1 MTITQLVTQAQA
13 GSRAAFGELY
23 ESLAGDLYRMALYT
37 LGSQQDAEDAVADT
51 FAEAWKGIKNLREP
65 EAFRSWMFRILSARC
80 KRQVAQ
86 IVTRKKEIDLDSYY
100 ETAEEAMPET
110 ATRRAELSE
119 ALGHTL
125 PGGAADRAALG
136 GGGLYHAGDCEHAG
150 DAAGYGEQQALPFA
164 EKAAAAITRY
174 RWKGGGKVKD
184 ERKTERNTEWNG
196 EAEADRDFLR
206 EKLKNAGDPALPASL
221 SAAALFERMDAADQ
235 QAAAPKKKGGVI
247 WLQWRRWGSIAA
259 VLVLAAGTAFLLQ
272 NSSLQNKASQDE
284 SSYDAA
290 LAPNEAENQD
300 QWNGAATGGPPTDG
314 LMMAPPPNPS
324 TAGGDGSVKKEYAT
338 DEIDSDRGLFEEF
351 KSKIVSVGE
360 QPIPDMMDYD
370 AMAAVSSQL
379 FGNDYEQAIAMFYD
393 SGERWEG
400 CKLPQSCAHYFMLDK
415 ALYGFF
421 PEESR
426 VVDYSGA
433 CATVLNEDEAAMLSA
448 ILQIEFTAKT
458 E

>member
-1 MTITQLVTQAQA
+1 M
-13 GSRAAFGELY
+13 
-23 ESLAGDLYRMALYT
+23 
-37 LGSQQDAEDAVADT
+37 
-51 FAEAWKGIKNLREP
+51 
-65 EAFRSWMFRILSARC
+65 
-80 KRQVAQ
+80 
-86 IVTRKKEIDLDSYY
+86 
-100 ETAEEAMPET
+100 
-110 ATRRAELSE
+110 
-119 ALGHTL
+119 
-125 PGGAADRAALG
+125 
-136 GGGLYHAGDCEHAG
+136 
-150 DAAGYGEQQALPFA
+150 
-164 EKAAAAITRY
+164 
-174 RWKGGGKVKD
+174 KD
-184 ERKTERNTEWNG
+184 ERKTERNTEWND

-235 QAAAPKKKGGVI
+235 QAAEPAAAAPRKKGSVI

-284 SSYDAA
+284 PSYDMA

-300 QWNGAATGGPPTDG
+300 QWNGAAPGG

-324 TAGGDGSVKKEYAT
+324 TAGGDDSVKKEYSAT

-400 CKLPQSCAHYFMLDK
+400 CELPASCAHYFMLDK
-415 ALYGFF
+415 TLYGFF
-421 PEESR
+421 PEERR
-426 VVDYSGA
+426 VVDYGGA

-448 ILQIEFTAKT
+448 ILQIEFTAKA

>member
-1 MTITQLVTQAQA
+1 MTDREKKLNTDREWLADELMRA
-13 GSRAAFGELY
+13 GS
-23 ESLAGDLYRMALYT
+23 
-37 LGSQQDAEDAVADT
+37 
-51 FAEAWKGIKNLREP
+51 
-65 EAFRSWMFRILSARC
+65 
-80 KRQVAQ
+80 
-86 IVTRKKEIDLDSYY
+86 
-100 ETAEEAMPET
+100 
-110 ATRRAELSE
+110 
-119 ALGHTL
+119 
-125 PGGAADRAALG
+125 
-136 GGGLYHAGDCEHAG
+136 
-150 DAAGYGEQQALPFA
+150 
-164 EKAAAAITRY
+164 
-174 RWKGGGKVKD
+174 
-184 ERKTERNTEWNG
+184 
-196 EAEADRDFLR
+196 
-206 EKLKNAGDPALPASL
+206 PALPSSL
-221 SAAALFERMDAADQ
+221 SAAALFERMDAEEQRA
-235 QAAAPKKKGGVI
+235 AEPAAPAPEKKGGVI

-272 NSSLQNKASQDE
+272 NSSLQNKASQDK

-300 QWNGAATGGPPTDG
+300 QWNGAPPGG

-324 TAGGDGSVKKEYAT
+324 TAGGDGSEKKEYSTT

-415 ALYGFF
+415 TLYGFF
-421 PEESR
+421 PEERR

>member
-1 MTITQLVTQAQA
+1 M
-13 GSRAAFGELY
+13 
-23 ESLAGDLYRMALYT
+23 
-37 LGSQQDAEDAVADT
+37 
-51 FAEAWKGIKNLREP
+51 
-65 EAFRSWMFRILSARC
+65 
-80 KRQVAQ
+80 
-86 IVTRKKEIDLDSYY
+86 
-100 ETAEEAMPET
+100 
-110 ATRRAELSE
+110 
-119 ALGHTL
+119 
-125 PGGAADRAALG
+125 
-136 GGGLYHAGDCEHAG
+136 
-150 DAAGYGEQQALPFA
+150 
-164 EKAAAAITRY
+164 
-174 RWKGGGKVKD
+174 KD

-290 LAPNEAENQD
+290 LAPNEAENRD
-300 QWNGAATGGPPTDG
+300 LWNGSAGEVPETGGPGTDG
-314 LMMAPPPNPS
+314 LMMAPPPNPT
-324 TAGGDGSVKKEYAT
+324 TAGGDNKKTESRPDGYFGALESEIIAPTGELPTPDLT
-338 DEIDSDRGLFEEF
+338 DF
-351 KSKIVSVGE
+351 
-360 QPIPDMMDYD
+360 D

-379 FGNDYEQAIAMFYD
+379 FGGDYDQAIAMFYD

-400 CKLPQSCAHYFMLDK
+400 CELPTSCAHYFMLDK
-415 ALYGFF
+415 TLYGFF
-421 PEESR
+421 PKERR

>member
-1 MTITQLVTQAQA
+1 M
-13 GSRAAFGELY
+13 
-23 ESLAGDLYRMALYT
+23 
-37 LGSQQDAEDAVADT
+37 
-51 FAEAWKGIKNLREP
+51 
-65 EAFRSWMFRILSARC
+65 
-80 KRQVAQ
+80 
-86 IVTRKKEIDLDSYY
+86 
-100 ETAEEAMPET
+100 
-110 ATRRAELSE
+110 
-119 ALGHTL
+119 
-125 PGGAADRAALG
+125 
-136 GGGLYHAGDCEHAG
+136 
-150 DAAGYGEQQALPFA
+150 
-164 EKAAAAITRY
+164 
-174 RWKGGGKVKD
+174 KD
-184 ERKTERNTEWNG
+184 ERKTERNTEWSD
-196 EAEADRDFLR
+196 EAEADRGFLR
-206 EKLKNAGDPALPASL
+206 EKLNSAGDPVLPASL

-235 QAAAPKKKGGVI
+235 QAAEPAAAAPGKKGSVI

-284 SSYDAA
+284 PSYDMA

-300 QWNGAATGGPPTDG
+300 QWNGAATGGPPTGG

-324 TAGGDGSVKKEYAT
+324 TAGGDGSEKKEYSTT

-393 SGERWEG
+393 SGERWED
-400 CKLPQSCAHYFMLDK
+400 CELPQSCAHYFMLDK

-448 ILQIEFTAKT
+448 ILQIEFTMKT

>member
-1 MTITQLVTQAQA
+1 M
-13 GSRAAFGELY
+13 
-23 ESLAGDLYRMALYT
+23 
-37 LGSQQDAEDAVADT
+37 
-51 FAEAWKGIKNLREP
+51 
-65 EAFRSWMFRILSARC
+65 
-80 KRQVAQ
+80 
-86 IVTRKKEIDLDSYY
+86 
-100 ETAEEAMPET
+100 
-110 ATRRAELSE
+110 
-119 ALGHTL
+119 
-125 PGGAADRAALG
+125 
-136 GGGLYHAGDCEHAG
+136 
-150 DAAGYGEQQALPFA
+150 
-164 EKAAAAITRY
+164 
-174 RWKGGGKVKD
+174 KD
-184 ERKTERNTEWNG
+184 ERKTERNTEWSD
-196 EAEADRDFLR
+196 EAEADRGFLR

-235 QAAAPKKKGGVI
+235 QADAPKKKGSVI

-272 NSSLQNKASQDE
+272 NSSLQNKTSQDE
-284 SSYDAA
+284 PSYDMV

-300 QWNGAATGGPPTDG
+300 QWNGEAT
-314 LMMAPPPNPS
+314 
-324 TAGGDGSVKKEYAT
+324 GGDGSVKKEYAT

-393 SGERWEG
+393 SGERWED

-448 ILQIEFTAKT
+448 ILQIEFTMKT

>member
-1 MTITQLVTQAQA
+1 M
-13 GSRAAFGELY
+13 
-23 ESLAGDLYRMALYT
+23 
-37 LGSQQDAEDAVADT
+37 
-51 FAEAWKGIKNLREP
+51 
-65 EAFRSWMFRILSARC
+65 
-80 KRQVAQ
+80 
-86 IVTRKKEIDLDSYY
+86 
-100 ETAEEAMPET
+100 
-110 ATRRAELSE
+110 
-119 ALGHTL
+119 
-125 PGGAADRAALG
+125 
-136 GGGLYHAGDCEHAG
+136 
-150 DAAGYGEQQALPFA
+150 
-164 EKAAAAITRY
+164 
-174 RWKGGGKVKD
+174 KD

-272 NSSLQNKASQDE
+272 NSFLQNKASQDE

-300 QWNGAATGGPPTDG
+300 QWNGAPPGG

-324 TAGGDGSVKKEYAT
+324 TAGGDGSEKKEYSTT

-360 QPIPDMMDYD
+360 QPIPDMMDYN

-400 CKLPQSCAHYFMLDK
+400 YELPTSCAHYFMLDK
-415 ALYGFF
+415 TLYGFF
-421 PEESR
+421 PEER
-426 VVDYSGA
+426 WVVDYSGA

>member
-1 MTITQLVTQAQA
+1 M
-13 GSRAAFGELY
+13 
-23 ESLAGDLYRMALYT
+23 
-37 LGSQQDAEDAVADT
+37 
-51 FAEAWKGIKNLREP
+51 KG
-65 EAFRSWMFRILSARC
+65 
-80 KRQVAQ
+80 
-86 IVTRKKEIDLDSYY
+86 
-100 ETAEEAMPET
+100 
-110 ATRRAELSE
+110 
-119 ALGHTL
+119 
-125 PGGAADRAALG
+125 
-136 GGGLYHAGDCEHAG
+136 
-150 DAAGYGEQQALPFA
+150 
-164 EKAAAAITRY
+164 
-174 RWKGGGKVKD
+174 
-184 ERKTERNTEWNG
+184 ERKTERNTEWND

-221 SAAALFERMDAADQ
+221 SAAALFERMDAEEQRAAEPA
-235 QAAAPKKKGGVI
+235 AAAPEKKGGVI

-290 LAPNEAENQD
+290 LAPNESENRD
-300 QWNGAATGGPPTDG
+300 LWSGAADEAPGAGGG

-324 TAGGDGSVKKEYAT
+324 TAGGDGSEKKEYSTT

-421 PEESR
+421 PEERR
-426 VVDYSGA
+426 VVDYGGA

>member
-1 MTITQLVTQAQA
+1 M
-13 GSRAAFGELY
+13 
-23 ESLAGDLYRMALYT
+23 
-37 LGSQQDAEDAVADT
+37 
-51 FAEAWKGIKNLREP
+51 
-65 EAFRSWMFRILSARC
+65 
-80 KRQVAQ
+80 
-86 IVTRKKEIDLDSYY
+86 
-100 ETAEEAMPET
+100 
-110 ATRRAELSE
+110 
-119 ALGHTL
+119 
-125 PGGAADRAALG
+125 
-136 GGGLYHAGDCEHAG
+136 
-150 DAAGYGEQQALPFA
+150 
-164 EKAAAAITRY
+164 
-174 RWKGGGKVKD
+174 KD
-184 ERKTERNTEWNG
+184 ERKTERNTEWND
-196 EAEADRDFLR
+196 EAEADRGFLR

-221 SAAALFERMDAADQ
+221 SAAALFERMDAEEQRA
-235 QAAAPKKKGGVI
+235 AEPAAPAPEKKGGVI
-247 WLQWRRWGSIAA
+247 WLQWRRWGSAAA

-290 LAPNEAENQD
+290 LAPNEAENRD
-300 QWNGAATGGPPTDG
+300 MWNGSADEAPGPGG
-314 LMMAPPPNPS
+314 LMMAPPPNPT
-324 TAGGDGSVKKEYAT
+324 TAGGDGDSKKQENPPSGQLNFGRLEDIESEIIASLGELPTPDLT
-338 DEIDSDRGLFEEF
+338 DF
-351 KSKIVSVGE
+351 
-360 QPIPDMMDYD
+360 D

-421 PEESR
+421 PEENR

>member
-1 MTITQLVTQAQA
+1 MTDREKKLNTDREWLADELMRA
-13 GSRAAFGELY
+13 GS
-23 ESLAGDLYRMALYT
+23 
-37 LGSQQDAEDAVADT
+37 
-51 FAEAWKGIKNLREP
+51 
-65 EAFRSWMFRILSARC
+65 
-80 KRQVAQ
+80 
-86 IVTRKKEIDLDSYY
+86 
-100 ETAEEAMPET
+100 
-110 ATRRAELSE
+110 
-119 ALGHTL
+119 
-125 PGGAADRAALG
+125 
-136 GGGLYHAGDCEHAG
+136 
-150 DAAGYGEQQALPFA
+150 
-164 EKAAAAITRY
+164 
-174 RWKGGGKVKD
+174 
-184 ERKTERNTEWNG
+184 
-196 EAEADRDFLR
+196 
-206 EKLKNAGDPALPASL
+206 PALPSSL

-284 SSYDAA
+284 SSYDMA

-324 TAGGDGSVKKEYAT
+324 TAGGDGSEKKEYSTT

-400 CKLPQSCAHYFMLDK
+400 CELPTSCAHYFMLDK
-415 ALYGFF
+415 TLYGFF
-421 PEESR
+421 PEERR

>member
-1 MTITQLVTQAQA
+1 M
-13 GSRAAFGELY
+13 
-23 ESLAGDLYRMALYT
+23 
-37 LGSQQDAEDAVADT
+37 
-51 FAEAWKGIKNLREP
+51 
-65 EAFRSWMFRILSARC
+65 
-80 KRQVAQ
+80 
-86 IVTRKKEIDLDSYY
+86 
-100 ETAEEAMPET
+100 
-110 ATRRAELSE
+110 
-119 ALGHTL
+119 
-125 PGGAADRAALG
+125 
-136 GGGLYHAGDCEHAG
+136 
-150 DAAGYGEQQALPFA
+150 
-164 EKAAAAITRY
+164 
-174 RWKGGGKVKD
+174 KD
-184 ERKTERNTEWNG
+184 ERKTERNTEWND
-196 EAEADRDFLR
+196 EAEADRGFLR

-290 LAPNEAENQD
+290 
-300 QWNGAATGGPPTDG
+300 
-314 LMMAPPPNPS
+314 
-324 TAGGDGSVKKEYAT
+324 SVKKEYAT

-393 SGERWEG
+393 SGERWVG
-400 CKLPQSCAHYFMLDK
+400 CELPTSCAHYFMLDK

-421 PEESR
+421 PEERR

>member
-1 MTITQLVTQAQA
+1 M
-13 GSRAAFGELY
+13 
-23 ESLAGDLYRMALYT
+23 
-37 LGSQQDAEDAVADT
+37 
-51 FAEAWKGIKNLREP
+51 
-65 EAFRSWMFRILSARC
+65 
-80 KRQVAQ
+80 
-86 IVTRKKEIDLDSYY
+86 
-100 ETAEEAMPET
+100 
-110 ATRRAELSE
+110 
-119 ALGHTL
+119 
-125 PGGAADRAALG
+125 
-136 GGGLYHAGDCEHAG
+136 
-150 DAAGYGEQQALPFA
+150 
-164 EKAAAAITRY
+164 
-174 RWKGGGKVKD
+174 KD

-221 SAAALFERMDAADQ
+221 SAAALFARMDTEDAKNAGEAFPTQ
-235 QAAAPKKKGGVI
+235 EKKQNVI
-247 WLQWRRWGSIAA
+247 RVQWRRWGSIAA

-314 LMMAPPPNPS
+314 LMMAPPPNPT
-324 TAGGDGSVKKEYAT
+324 TAGGDGSEKKEYSTT

-400 CKLPQSCAHYFMLDK
+400 CELPTSCAHYFMLDK

-421 PEESR
+421 PEERR
-426 VVDYSGA
+426 VVDYGGA

>member
-1 MTITQLVTQAQA
+1 M
-13 GSRAAFGELY
+13 
-23 ESLAGDLYRMALYT
+23 
-37 LGSQQDAEDAVADT
+37 
-51 FAEAWKGIKNLREP
+51 
-65 EAFRSWMFRILSARC
+65 
-80 KRQVAQ
+80 
-86 IVTRKKEIDLDSYY
+86 
-100 ETAEEAMPET
+100 
-110 ATRRAELSE
+110 
-119 ALGHTL
+119 
-125 PGGAADRAALG
+125 
-136 GGGLYHAGDCEHAG
+136 
-150 DAAGYGEQQALPFA
+150 
-164 EKAAAAITRY
+164 
-174 RWKGGGKVKD
+174 KD
-184 ERKTERNTEWNG
+184 ERKTERNTEWND
-196 EAEADRDFLR
+196 EAEADRGFLR

-221 SAAALFERMDAADQ
+221 SAAALFERMDAEEQRAAEPAAD
-235 QAAAPKKKGGVI
+235 APKKKGSVI

-290 LAPNEAENQD
+290 LVPNESENRD
-300 QWNGAATGGPPTDG
+300 LWNGAADEAPGAGGG

-324 TAGGDGSVKKEYAT
+324 TAGGDGSEKKEYSTT

-393 SGERWEG
+393 SDERWEG
-400 CKLPQSCAHYFMLDK
+400 CELPTSCAHYFMLDK
-415 ALYGFF
+415 TLYGFF
-421 PEESR
+421 PEERR

>member
-1 MTITQLVTQAQA
+1 M
-13 GSRAAFGELY
+13 
-23 ESLAGDLYRMALYT
+23 
-37 LGSQQDAEDAVADT
+37 
-51 FAEAWKGIKNLREP
+51 
-65 EAFRSWMFRILSARC
+65 
-80 KRQVAQ
+80 
-86 IVTRKKEIDLDSYY
+86 
-100 ETAEEAMPET
+100 
-110 ATRRAELSE
+110 
-119 ALGHTL
+119 
-125 PGGAADRAALG
+125 
-136 GGGLYHAGDCEHAG
+136 
-150 DAAGYGEQQALPFA
+150 
-164 EKAAAAITRY
+164 
-174 RWKGGGKVKD
+174 D
-184 ERKTERNTEWNG
+184 ERKTERHIEWND

-221 SAAALFERMDAADQ
+221 SAAALFARMDTEDAKNAGEAFPTQ
-235 QAAAPKKKGGVI
+235 EKKQNVI
-247 WLQWRRWGSIAA
+247 RVQWRRWGSIAA

-290 LAPNEAENQD
+290 LAPNEAEDQD
-300 QWNGAATGGPPTDG
+300 QWTGAATGGPPTGG
-314 LMMAPPPNPS
+314 LMMAPPPNPT
-324 TAGGDGSVKKEYAT
+324 TAGGDGSERKENSIT

-393 SGERWEG
+393 SGERWAD

-421 PEESR
+421 PEENR
-426 VVDYSGA
+426 VVNYSGA

>member
-1 MTITQLVTQAQA
+1 M
-13 GSRAAFGELY
+13 
-23 ESLAGDLYRMALYT
+23 
-37 LGSQQDAEDAVADT
+37 
-51 FAEAWKGIKNLREP
+51 
-65 EAFRSWMFRILSARC
+65 
-80 KRQVAQ
+80 
-86 IVTRKKEIDLDSYY
+86 
-100 ETAEEAMPET
+100 
-110 ATRRAELSE
+110 
-119 ALGHTL
+119 
-125 PGGAADRAALG
+125 
-136 GGGLYHAGDCEHAG
+136 
-150 DAAGYGEQQALPFA
+150 
-164 EKAAAAITRY
+164 
-174 RWKGGGKVKD
+174 KD
-184 ERKTERNTEWNG
+184 ERKTERNTEWND

-235 QAAAPKKKGGVI
+235 QADAPKKKGGVI

-290 LAPNEAENQD
+290 LAPNEAENRD
-300 QWNGAATGGPPTDG
+300 MWNGSADEAPGPGG
-314 LMMAPPPNPS
+314 LMMAPPPNPT
-324 TAGGDGSVKKEYAT
+324 TAGGDGDSKKQENPPSGQLNFGRLEDIESEIIASLGELPTPDLT
-338 DEIDSDRGLFEEF
+338 DF
-351 KSKIVSVGE
+351 
-360 QPIPDMMDYD
+360 D

-421 PEESR
+421 PEENR

>member
-1 MTITQLVTQAQA
+1 M
-13 GSRAAFGELY
+13 
-23 ESLAGDLYRMALYT
+23 
-37 LGSQQDAEDAVADT
+37 
-51 FAEAWKGIKNLREP
+51 
-65 EAFRSWMFRILSARC
+65 
-80 KRQVAQ
+80 
-86 IVTRKKEIDLDSYY
+86 
-100 ETAEEAMPET
+100 
-110 ATRRAELSE
+110 
-119 ALGHTL
+119 
-125 PGGAADRAALG
+125 
-136 GGGLYHAGDCEHAG
+136 
-150 DAAGYGEQQALPFA
+150 
-164 EKAAAAITRY
+164 
-174 RWKGGGKVKD
+174 KD
-184 ERKTERNTEWNG
+184 ERKTERNTEWND
-196 EAEADRDFLR
+196 EAEADRGFLR

-221 SAAALFERMDAADQ
+221 SAAALFERMDAEEQRAAEPA
-235 QAAAPKKKGGVI
+235 AAAPKKKGGVI

-290 LAPNEAENQD
+290 LAPNESENRD
-300 QWNGAATGGPPTDG
+300 LWNGAADEAPGAGGG

-324 TAGGDGSVKKEYAT
+324 TAGGDGSEKKEYSTT

-379 FGNDYEQAIAMFYD
+379 FGGDYDQAIAMFYD

-400 CKLPQSCAHYFMLDK
+400 CELPASCAQYFMLDK
-415 ALYGFF
+415 TLYGFF
-421 PEESR
+421 PEERR
-426 VVDYSGA
+426 VVDYGGA

-448 ILQIEFTAKT
+448 ILQIEFTAKA

>member
-1 MTITQLVTQAQA
+1 M
-13 GSRAAFGELY
+13 
-23 ESLAGDLYRMALYT
+23 
-37 LGSQQDAEDAVADT
+37 
-51 FAEAWKGIKNLREP
+51 
-65 EAFRSWMFRILSARC
+65 
-80 KRQVAQ
+80 
-86 IVTRKKEIDLDSYY
+86 
-100 ETAEEAMPET
+100 
-110 ATRRAELSE
+110 
-119 ALGHTL
+119 
-125 PGGAADRAALG
+125 
-136 GGGLYHAGDCEHAG
+136 
-150 DAAGYGEQQALPFA
+150 
-164 EKAAAAITRY
+164 
-174 RWKGGGKVKD
+174 KD
-184 ERKTERNTEWNG
+184 ERKTERHTEWNG

-235 QAAAPKKKGGVI
+235 QAAAPEKKGSVI
-247 WLQWRRWGSIAA
+247 WLQWKRWGSAAA
-259 VLVLAAGTAFLLQ
+259 VLVLAVGVAFLLRDGELQ
-272 NSSLQNKASQDE
+272 KKSSDELVSGEPGYDMAAS
-284 SSYDAA
+284 
-290 LAPNEAENQD
+290 PNEAENQD

-351 KSKIVSVGE
+351 KSKIVLVGE

-400 CKLPQSCAHYFMLDK
+400 CELPTSCAHYFMLDK
-415 ALYGFF
+415 TLYGFF
-421 PEESR
+421 PEERR

>member
-1 MTITQLVTQAQA
+1 M
-13 GSRAAFGELY
+13 
-23 ESLAGDLYRMALYT
+23 
-37 LGSQQDAEDAVADT
+37 
-51 FAEAWKGIKNLREP
+51 
-65 EAFRSWMFRILSARC
+65 
-80 KRQVAQ
+80 
-86 IVTRKKEIDLDSYY
+86 
-100 ETAEEAMPET
+100 
-110 ATRRAELSE
+110 
-119 ALGHTL
+119 
-125 PGGAADRAALG
+125 
-136 GGGLYHAGDCEHAG
+136 
-150 DAAGYGEQQALPFA
+150 
-164 EKAAAAITRY
+164 
-174 RWKGGGKVKD
+174 KD
-184 ERKTERNTEWNG
+184 ERKTEQNTEWND

-235 QAAAPKKKGGVI
+235 QAPAPEKKGGVI

-290 LAPNEAENQD
+290 LAPNESENRD
-300 QWNGAATGGPPTDG
+300 LWNGAADEAPGAGGG

-324 TAGGDGSVKKEYAT
+324 TAGGDGSEKKEYSTT

-400 CKLPQSCAHYFMLDK
+400 CELPASCAHYFMLDK

-421 PEESR
+421 PEENR

>member
-1 MTITQLVTQAQA
+1 M
-13 GSRAAFGELY
+13 
-23 ESLAGDLYRMALYT
+23 
-37 LGSQQDAEDAVADT
+37 
-51 FAEAWKGIKNLREP
+51 
-65 EAFRSWMFRILSARC
+65 
-80 KRQVAQ
+80 
-86 IVTRKKEIDLDSYY
+86 
-100 ETAEEAMPET
+100 
-110 ATRRAELSE
+110 
-119 ALGHTL
+119 
-125 PGGAADRAALG
+125 
-136 GGGLYHAGDCEHAG
+136 
-150 DAAGYGEQQALPFA
+150 
-164 EKAAAAITRY
+164 
-174 RWKGGGKVKD
+174 KD
-184 ERKTERNTEWNG
+184 ERKTERNTEWSD
-196 EAEADRDFLR
+196 EAEADRGFLR
-206 EKLKNAGDPALPASL
+206 EKLKNAGDPELPASL

-235 QAAAPKKKGGVI
+235 QAAEPAAAAPRKKGSVI

-272 NSSLQNKASQDE
+272 NSSLQNKTSQDE
-284 SSYDAA
+284 PSYDMA

-300 QWNGAATGGPPTDG
+300 RWNGAATGGPPTGG

-324 TAGGDGSVKKEYAT
+324 TAGGDGNVKKEYSST

-379 FGNDYEQAIAMFYD
+379 FGNDYEQAIAMLYD
-393 SGERWEG
+393 SGERWED

-421 PEESR
+421 PEKSR

-448 ILQIEFTAKT
+448 ILRIS
-458 E
+458 

>member
-1 MTITQLVTQAQA
+1 M
-13 GSRAAFGELY
+13 
-23 ESLAGDLYRMALYT
+23 
-37 LGSQQDAEDAVADT
+37 
-51 FAEAWKGIKNLREP
+51 
-65 EAFRSWMFRILSARC
+65 
-80 KRQVAQ
+80 
-86 IVTRKKEIDLDSYY
+86 
-100 ETAEEAMPET
+100 
-110 ATRRAELSE
+110 
-119 ALGHTL
+119 
-125 PGGAADRAALG
+125 
-136 GGGLYHAGDCEHAG
+136 
-150 DAAGYGEQQALPFA
+150 
-164 EKAAAAITRY
+164 
-174 RWKGGGKVKD
+174 KD
-184 ERKTERNTEWNG
+184 ERKTERHTEWND

-235 QAAAPKKKGGVI
+235 QADAPKKKGGAI

-290 LAPNEAENQD
+290 LAPNEAENRD
-300 QWNGAATGGPPTDG
+300 MWNGSADEAPGPGG
-314 LMMAPPPNPS
+314 LMMAPPPNPT
-324 TAGGDGSVKKEYAT
+324 TAGGDGDSKKQENPPSGQLNFGRLEDIESEIIASLGELPTPDLT
-338 DEIDSDRGLFEEF
+338 DF
-351 KSKIVSVGE
+351 
-360 QPIPDMMDYD
+360 D

-400 CKLPQSCAHYFMLDK
+400 CELPTSCAHYFMLDK
-415 ALYGFF
+415 TLYGFF
-421 PEESR
+421 PEERR

>member
-1 MTITQLVTQAQA
+1 M
-13 GSRAAFGELY
+13 
-23 ESLAGDLYRMALYT
+23 
-37 LGSQQDAEDAVADT
+37 
-51 FAEAWKGIKNLREP
+51 
-65 EAFRSWMFRILSARC
+65 
-80 KRQVAQ
+80 
-86 IVTRKKEIDLDSYY
+86 
-100 ETAEEAMPET
+100 
-110 ATRRAELSE
+110 
-119 ALGHTL
+119 
-125 PGGAADRAALG
+125 
-136 GGGLYHAGDCEHAG
+136 
-150 DAAGYGEQQALPFA
+150 
-164 EKAAAAITRY
+164 
-174 RWKGGGKVKD
+174 KD

-400 CKLPQSCAHYFMLDK
+400 CKLLQSCAHYFMLDK

>member
-1 MTITQLVTQAQA
+1 
-13 GSRAAFGELY
+13 
-23 ESLAGDLYRMALYT
+23 
-37 LGSQQDAEDAVADT
+37 
-51 FAEAWKGIKNLREP
+51 
-65 EAFRSWMFRILSARC
+65 
-80 KRQVAQ
+80 
-86 IVTRKKEIDLDSYY
+86 
-100 ETAEEAMPET
+100 
-110 ATRRAELSE
+110 
-119 ALGHTL
+119 
-125 PGGAADRAALG
+125 
-136 GGGLYHAGDCEHAG
+136 
-150 DAAGYGEQQALPFA
+150 
-164 EKAAAAITRY
+164 
-174 RWKGGGKVKD
+174 VKD

-290 LAPNEAENQD
+290 LAPNEAENRD
-300 QWNGAATGGPPTDG
+300 LWNGSAGEVPETGGPGTDG
-314 LMMAPPPNPS
+314 LMMAPPPNPT
-324 TAGGDGSVKKEYAT
+324 TAGGDNKKTESRPDGYFGALESEIIAPTGELPTPDLT
-338 DEIDSDRGLFEEF
+338 DF
-351 KSKIVSVGE
+351 
-360 QPIPDMMDYD
+360 D

-379 FGNDYEQAIAMFYD
+379 FGGDYDQAIAMFYD

-400 CKLPQSCAHYFMLDK
+400 CELPTSCAHYFMLDK
-415 ALYGFF
+415 TLYGFF
-421 PEESR
+421 PKERR

>member
-1 MTITQLVTQAQA
+1 M
-13 GSRAAFGELY
+13 
-23 ESLAGDLYRMALYT
+23 
-37 LGSQQDAEDAVADT
+37 
-51 FAEAWKGIKNLREP
+51 
-65 EAFRSWMFRILSARC
+65 
-80 KRQVAQ
+80 
-86 IVTRKKEIDLDSYY
+86 
-100 ETAEEAMPET
+100 
-110 ATRRAELSE
+110 
-119 ALGHTL
+119 
-125 PGGAADRAALG
+125 
-136 GGGLYHAGDCEHAG
+136 
-150 DAAGYGEQQALPFA
+150 
-164 EKAAAAITRY
+164 
-174 RWKGGGKVKD
+174 KD
-184 ERKTERNTEWNG
+184 ERKTERHTEWND

-290 LAPNEAENQD
+290 LAPNEAENRD
-300 QWNGAATGGPPTDG
+300 MWNGSADEAPGPGG
-314 LMMAPPPNPS
+314 LMMAPPPNPT
-324 TAGGDGSVKKEYAT
+324 TAGGDGDSKKQENPPSGQLNFGRLEDIESEIIASLGELPTPDLT
-338 DEIDSDRGLFEEF
+338 DF
-351 KSKIVSVGE
+351 
-360 QPIPDMMDYD
+360 D

-421 PEESR
+421 PEENR

>member
-1 MTITQLVTQAQA
+1 MTDREKKLNTDREWLADELMRA
-13 GSRAAFGELY
+13 GS
-23 ESLAGDLYRMALYT
+23 
-37 LGSQQDAEDAVADT
+37 
-51 FAEAWKGIKNLREP
+51 
-65 EAFRSWMFRILSARC
+65 
-80 KRQVAQ
+80 
-86 IVTRKKEIDLDSYY
+86 
-100 ETAEEAMPET
+100 
-110 ATRRAELSE
+110 
-119 ALGHTL
+119 
-125 PGGAADRAALG
+125 
-136 GGGLYHAGDCEHAG
+136 
-150 DAAGYGEQQALPFA
+150 
-164 EKAAAAITRY
+164 
-174 RWKGGGKVKD
+174 
-184 ERKTERNTEWNG
+184 
-196 EAEADRDFLR
+196 
-206 EKLKNAGDPALPASL
+206 PALPSSL

-235 QAAAPKKKGGVI
+235 QAAAPEKKGGVI

-290 LAPNEAENQD
+290 LAPNESENRD
-300 QWNGAATGGPPTDG
+300 LWNGADDEAPGAGGG

-324 TAGGDGSVKKEYAT
+324 TAGGDGSMKKEYAT

-393 SGERWEG
+393 SGERWEA
-400 CKLPQSCAHYFMLDK
+400 CRLPQSCAHYFMLDK

-426 VVDYSGA
+426 VVDYIGA

-448 ILQIEFTAKT
+448 ILQIEFTMKT

>member
-1 MTITQLVTQAQA
+1 M
-13 GSRAAFGELY
+13 
-23 ESLAGDLYRMALYT
+23 
-37 LGSQQDAEDAVADT
+37 
-51 FAEAWKGIKNLREP
+51 
-65 EAFRSWMFRILSARC
+65 
-80 KRQVAQ
+80 
-86 IVTRKKEIDLDSYY
+86 
-100 ETAEEAMPET
+100 
-110 ATRRAELSE
+110 
-119 ALGHTL
+119 
-125 PGGAADRAALG
+125 
-136 GGGLYHAGDCEHAG
+136 
-150 DAAGYGEQQALPFA
+150 
-164 EKAAAAITRY
+164 
-174 RWKGGGKVKD
+174 KD
-184 ERKTERNTEWNG
+184 ERKTERNTEWSD
-196 EAEADRDFLR
+196 EAEADRGFLR

-221 SAAALFERMDAADQ
+221 SAAALFARMDTEDAKNAGEAFPSQ
-235 QAAAPKKKGGVI
+235 EKKQNVI
-247 WLQWRRWGSIAA
+247 RVQWRRWGSAAA

-290 LAPNEAENQD
+290 LAPNESENRD
-300 QWNGAATGGPPTDG
+300 LWSGAADEAPGAGGG

-324 TAGGDGSVKKEYAT
+324 TAGGDGSEKKEYSTT

-415 ALYGFF
+415 TLYGFF
-421 PEESR
+421 PEERR

>member
-1 MTITQLVTQAQA
+1 M
-13 GSRAAFGELY
+13 
-23 ESLAGDLYRMALYT
+23 
-37 LGSQQDAEDAVADT
+37 
-51 FAEAWKGIKNLREP
+51 
-65 EAFRSWMFRILSARC
+65 
-80 KRQVAQ
+80 
-86 IVTRKKEIDLDSYY
+86 
-100 ETAEEAMPET
+100 
-110 ATRRAELSE
+110 
-119 ALGHTL
+119 
-125 PGGAADRAALG
+125 
-136 GGGLYHAGDCEHAG
+136 
-150 DAAGYGEQQALPFA
+150 
-164 EKAAAAITRY
+164 
-174 RWKGGGKVKD
+174 KD
-184 ERKTERNTEWNG
+184 ERKTERNTEWND

-235 QAAAPKKKGGVI
+235 QAAAPMKKGGAI
-247 WLQWRRWGSIAA
+247 WLQWRRWGSAAA

-290 LAPNEAENQD
+290 LAPNEAENRD
-300 QWNGAATGGPPTDG
+300 MWNGSADEAPGPGG
-314 LMMAPPPNPS
+314 LMMAPPPNPT
-324 TAGGDGSVKKEYAT
+324 TAGGDGDSKKQENPPSGQLNFGRLEDIESEIIASLGELPTPDLT
-338 DEIDSDRGLFEEF
+338 DF
-351 KSKIVSVGE
+351 
-360 QPIPDMMDYD
+360 D

-421 PEESR
+421 PEENR